1 MRQVVHNGL
10 LLINRLCYT
19 CGERKIWQNNKD
31 CQNIM
36 TMVVVNKKDYR
47 AKILDIK
54 SKYITTAD
62 SNKFFNDVVAN
73 KIKSEGLANH
83 LLLLDSQTRMI

>member
-1 MRQVVHNGL
+1 
-10 LLINRLCYT
+10 
-19 CGERKIWQNNKD
+19 
-31 CQNIM
+31 M
-36 TMVVVNKKDYR
+36 TMVVVNEKDYD

-73 KIKSEGLANH
+73 RIKSEGLANLFYCWIH
-83 LLLLDSQTRMI
+83 KQEWFS